1 MRVVALDIGGTLIKS
16 GIIDNGDLTLK
27 IKTPA
32 NAHLG
37 GPYIIETA
45 KKIISGYRDFNGIGI
60 STAGQVDSE
69 QGLILYSNQNIL
81 DYTGMKIQEILQKEF
96 NVPVAVEN
104 DVNSVAVGEAV
115 YGAGLNMENKTFLC
129 LTYGTGVGGA
139 IVFNGE
145 VYKGASFSAGEFGH
159 IVTHGSTEEK
169 GYYEKYAS
177 VNTLIKNAQTVMPEL
192 DSGKKIFAKIENP
205 AIKEIVDNWITEILY
220 GLASLIHVF
229 NPSMII
235 LGGGVMQNNY
245 IIKEIQERINN
256 FIMPS
261 FTNVKIIQAVLGN
274 EAGLWGAA
282 HLASLKV
289 SIV

>member
-1 MRVVALDIGGTLIKS
+1 MKIVALDIGGTLIKS
-16 GIIDNGDLTLK
+16 GIIDNGKLTLK

-60 STAGQVDSE
+60 STAGQVNSD
-69 QGLILYSNQNIL
+69 QGFILYSNQNIL

-96 NVPVAVEN
+96 NVPVSVEN
-104 DVNSVAVGEAV
+104 DVNAVAIGEAV
-115 YGAGLNMENKTFLC
+115 YGAGQNIENKTFLC

-139 IVFNGE
+139 IVFNGD
-145 VYKGASFSAGEFGH
+145 VFKGASFSAGEFGH
-159 IVTHGSTEEK
+159 IITHGSTEEK

-177 VNTLIKNAQTVMPEL
+177 VNTLIKNVQLIMPEL

-205 AIKEIVDNWITEILY
+205 AIKEIVDSWITEILY

-229 NPSMII
+229 NPSLVI

-245 IIKEIQERINN
+245 IIKEIQERIND

-261 FTNVKIIQAVLGN
+261 FTDVKIIQAVLGN

-282 HLASLKV
+282 HLAGLKV
-289 SIV
+289 SV